1 MLLPFGNLIGKCLPD
16 PLNFN
21 GIGKVAEDIITER
34 TKANG
39 HSKLNVRVNLL
50 FLLLCQKYKI
60 SNRQAV
66 KIRSLLFFSYDSI
79 RNPAYTLF
87 SMNYSYLFLFC
98 ICTLFLFYQVFA
110 NESVISFFTEKSREH
125 HKKKKNNNNLTYGS
139 KAKRDVNANTQ

>member
-1 MLLPFGNLIGKCLPD
+1 MNSKSYDYLYQRHCKNKISQVNHCTDFFVVLLPFGNLIGKCLPD

-39 HSKLNVRVNLL
+39 HSKLNVRVKLL

-66 KIRSLLFFSYDSI
+66 EIRSLLFFSYDSI
-79 RNPAYTLF
+79 RNFAYTLF
-87 SMNYSYLFLFC
+87 FMIYSYLFLFY
-98 ICTLFLFYQVFA
+98 ICTLLVLSSLF
-110 NESVISFFTEKSREH
+110 
-125 HKKKKNNNNLTYGS
+125 
-139 KAKRDVNANTQ
+139 